1 MVCDF
6 NMKAEGVRELTD
18 GASVFS
24 WPSARAPGPQC
35 PSPSLPQSLWA
46 STTVIVF
53 SAKQLA
59 ALKIYLVML

>member
-6 NMKAEGVRELTD
+6 NVKAEGARELRD
-18 GASVFS
+18 DAGVFV
-24 WPSARAPGPQC
+24 WPGARAPGPCC
-35 PSPSLPQSLWA
+35 PSPALPQSLWA

-53 SAKQLA
+53 TAKQLA